1 MPIKLRVDNDCELVP
16 SDLGM
21 LLDARRN
28 LERDHTRLL
37 DWTYS
42 RYAASRTP
50 MELLEAIQAGDRQ
63 RAKIKATEYMV
74 DIAIDLIKE
83 KKVST
88 ISELS
93 EALEHEINYN
103 DIYFGI
109 TDKAKAA
116 QDIVNLLQPR

>member
-1 MPIKLRVDNDCELVP
+1 MHVDNDCELAP

-21 LLDARRN
+21 LLDARRK
-28 LERDHTRLL
+28 LEGDRVKLL
-37 DWTYS
+37 DYVSS
-42 RYAASRTP
+42 RYESSRTP

-63 RAKIKATEYMV
+63 RAKLTATEHMV